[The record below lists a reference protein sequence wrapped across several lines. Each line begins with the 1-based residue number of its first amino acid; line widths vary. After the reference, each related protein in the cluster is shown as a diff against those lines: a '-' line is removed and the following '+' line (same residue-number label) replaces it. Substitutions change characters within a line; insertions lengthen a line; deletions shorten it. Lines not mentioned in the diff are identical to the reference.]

1 MINIKCE
8 SICDIANLIKV
19 KRLLSII
26 VLLFLSYDSY
36 ATHLVGGELNYEYL
50 GGEEYYINLTVYRDC
65 YLGMAEYDSPA
76 YILVYEAN
84 GDFLGVF
91 SVFGEP
97 ETRLSVELDND
108 CYKIP
113 PDVCVEKKEYSFVG
127 ELPKNESGYYLSYQR
142 CCRNNSIINIIDD
155 KTDSP
160 GDSGMNLFAF
170 IPPATQVLNA
180 NPVFNNYPP
189 VAICANM
196 PLVFD
201 HGAVDAEGDSLVYK
215 LCMPTDALSPGNPAF
230 NWGNYDALPFADV
243 RFRSPYSFDDFMGG
257 EEKLKIDSKTGLL
270 TGYPTKIGQFVV
282 GVCVED
288 YRNGELISFTKR
300 DFQFNVAECRKAS
313 VASFFTYDT
322 ICNSLVVEFK
332 NESDG
337 ADEYSWIV
345 SDGTTSSD
353 KDLVHTFPNYGTYDI
368 TLIALNSIGCSD
380 TVSKTIVLRE
390 EDFFFEI
397 EDVEVCKGEEAKL
410 ELLTSNTELIK
421 NVYWQIDPSKY
432 TSGPMLKYLPE
443 QTEEV
448 EFEITTINGCR
459 YWGGVDVIVHSPPD
473 FEIEVSDSLI
483 FTPQSILATSTSLVD
498 HTYQWEAKGTIATP
512 LAEETFIYIEESQ
525 WVYLTVTDPMTGCSS
540 KDSIYVIV
548 ETCDLSN
555 DFELNRD
562 VVYGCDEVLVKYTFH
577 TDLSNISFQWLV
589 GGDSLEDTIWSHTIP
604 YDSSFYFQLIVT
616 QEDYCSD
623 TINYVIDIDNPYI
636 LITELKD
643 KVLCEEQESVEID
656 LGIVSTVDYI
666 IFLDSGDS
674 LLNTDKFTLSL
685 IEGEATMPFV
695 LMYNDSCII
704 KDTVRVSVSQQSVK
718 ANANPVEVVK
728 GEATYLT
735 AEPNNYDAY
744 QWYPAHLPMSPN
756 AAETSVILEETT
768 EFVIQARDEWGCLMT
783 DTILVRVIQAK
794 CNSDNIFIPTAFTPN
809 GDGMNDVWL
818 IRSKGDNNVT
828 VAIYNRWGERVFAT
842 DDINRGWDGTY
853 KGKEAEAGSYAYYLT
868 VICENQKQYFS
879 KGNITLIR

>member
-1 MINIKCE
+1 
-8 SICDIANLIKV
+8 
-19 KRLLSII
+19 
-26 VLLFLSYDSY
+26 
-36 ATHLVGGELNYEYL
+36 
-50 GGEEYYINLTVYRDC
+50 
-65 YLGMAEYDSPA
+65 
-76 YILVYEAN
+76 
-84 GDFLGVF
+84 
-91 SVFGEP
+91 
-97 ETRLSVELDND
+97 
-108 CYKIP
+108 
-113 PDVCVEKKEYSFVG
+113 
-127 ELPKNESGYYLSYQR
+127 
-142 CCRNNSIINIIDD
+142 
-155 KTDSP
+155 
-160 GDSGMNLFAF
+160 
-170 IPPATQVLNA
+170 
-180 NPVFNNYPP
+180 
-189 VAICANM
+189 
-196 PLVFD
+196 
-201 HGAVDAEGDSLVYK
+201 
-215 LCMPTDALSPGNPAF
+215 
-230 NWGNYDALPFADV
+230 
-243 RFRSPYSFDDFMGG
+243 
-257 EEKLKIDSKTGLL
+257 
-270 TGYPTKIGQFVV
+270 
-282 GVCVED
+282 
-288 YRNGELISFTKR
+288 
-300 DFQFNVAECRKAS
+300 
-313 VASFFTYDT
+313 
-322 ICNSLVVEFK
+322 
-332 NESDG
+332 
-337 ADEYSWIV
+337 
-345 SDGTTSSD
+345 
-353 KDLVHTFPNYGTYDI
+353 
-368 TLIALNSIGCSD
+368 
-380 TVSKTIVLRE
+380 
-390 EDFFFEI
+390 
-397 EDVEVCKGEEAKL
+397 
-410 ELLTSNTELIK
+410 
-421 NVYWQIDPSKY
+421 
-432 TSGPMLKYLPE
+432 
-443 QTEEV
+443 
-448 EFEITTINGCR
+448 
-459 YWGGVDVIVHSPPD
+459 
-473 FEIEVSDSLI
+473 
-483 FTPQSILATSTSLVD
+483 
-498 HTYQWEAKGTIATP
+498 
-512 LAEETFIYIEESQ
+512 
-525 WVYLTVTDPMTGCSS
+525 MTGCSS

-656 LGIVSTVDYI
+656 LGIVSTVDYN

-728 GEATYLT
+728 GKATYLT

-853 KGKEAEAGSYAYYLT
+853 KGKEVEAGSYAYYLT

-879 KGNITLIR
+879 KGNITLTR